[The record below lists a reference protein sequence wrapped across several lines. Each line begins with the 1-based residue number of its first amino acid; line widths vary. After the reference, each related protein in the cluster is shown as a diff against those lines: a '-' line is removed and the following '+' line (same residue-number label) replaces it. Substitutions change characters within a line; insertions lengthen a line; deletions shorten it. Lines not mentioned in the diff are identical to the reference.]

1 MVSYVIAVDSVLK
14 LFCAR
19 LLVRKR
25 YSCETP
31 NSLLCW
37 AWLPCYLPTCWC
49 GIPQQSFSSRVLSW
63 TKTPRSLLSLLLEI
77 KCDSF
82 IYGEN
87 SSAESPLR
95 WRSSL
100 LTGNVHM
107 NFVEILLLT
116 CHYLLSAWVKKL
128 NDQLHMSAGACATFL
143 QPTLLSANLVFN
155 VRCWR
160 LKFMLVLLVCNGEV
174 VCLLWHTMLKWCN
187 D

>member
-19 LLVRKR
+19 LLVREKIFVR
-25 YSCETP
+25 DSQLAV
-31 NSLLCW
+31 SCW

-49 GIPQQSFSSRVLSW
+49 GIPQQSFSSGVLSW

-116 CHYLLSAWVKKL
+116 CHYLLSAWVKKSL
-128 NDQLHMSAGACATFL
+128 TINCTCLRELAPLSFSRPCCQLTWCSTFDVDVWN
-143 QPTLLSANLVFN
+143 S
-155 VRCWR
+155 CWSY
-160 LKFMLVLLVCNGEV
+160 
-174 VCLLWHTMLKWCN
+174 
-187 D
+187 